1 MILKAKKNIYKGRR
15 RFEQVR
21 TVLLS
26 EDWRL
31 KKKFDRPRELF
42 FSAYWQTVAD
52 SIHATLDS
60 VGYEFFR
67 LKREGKTTFVRRGEV
82 MLDDHLTLDIAGNKP
97 LVHKL
102 LHEQDYAIPD
112 YLEYDLASQP
122 KAEQWMLENGG
133 NCVVKPASGAAGGWG
148 ITTKINNLSRL
159 RQASYKASAFSEKL
173 IIEQELP
180 GQNYR
185 LLYLNGQFID
195 AIRRDAPGVTG
206 DGTHSIKDLIQI
218 ENQNRLSA
226 EQPYALSPLTMD
238 LDCQYTL
245 ADRGHSLSDIPAEG
259 EKMEIKT
266 ATNQYSRYENHSVR
280 DQIHSSIIDY
290 GRDISQVIDVTFS
303 GVDLMI
309 QDCELPLS
317 ESGCVVNEINTT
329 PGLHHHA
336 LVSDTEKEV
345 AVGAIVV
352 EYIFSQMASG

>member
-1 MILKAKKNIYKGRR
+1 MMLLKARKNIYEGRR
-15 RFEQVR
+15 RLEQVR

-26 EDWRL
+26 EDWHL
-31 KKKFDRPRELF
+31 KKKFNQPRELF
-42 FSAYWQTVAD
+42 FSHYWQTVAN
-52 SIHATLDS
+52 SINATLDS
-60 VGYEFFR
+60 VGYDFFR
-67 LKREGKTTFVRRGEV
+67 LRRDGKTTFVRRGEV
-82 MLDDHLTLDIAGNKP
+82 TLDDHLTLDIAGNKP

-102 LHEQDYAIPD
+102 LHEQDYVIPD
-112 YLEYDLASQP
+112 YLEYDLASQS
-122 KAEQWMLENGG
+122 KAEQWMQQNGG

-148 ITTKINNLSRL
+148 ITTKINNTSRL
-159 RQASYKASAFSEKL
+159 RQASYKASAFSDKL

-180 GQNYR
+180 GANYR

-206 DGTHSIKDLIQI
+206 DGIQSIKRLIQT
-218 ENQNRLSA
+218 ENRNRLSA

-245 ADRGHSLSDIPAEG
+245 ADRGCSLNDVPAEG
-259 EKMEIKT
+259 ERVEVKT

-280 DQIHSSIIDY
+280 DQIHSSIVDY
-290 GRDISQVIDVTFS
+290 GRDISQVINVTFS

-309 QDCELPLS
+309 QNCDLPLS

-345 AVGAIVV
+345 AVGSMVI
-352 EYIFSQMASG
+352 EHIFDQMT